1 MSKELYL
8 KLVGGL
14 ILGIL
19 IVGYIVSVYLTK
31 PEPTAPASSGLN
43 FEGNITTS
51 PTANK
56 ILQRKAVN
64 NLPLNPPDNQ
74 TDNPFLSLE

>member
-1 MSKELYL
+1 MSKEMYL

-14 ILGIL
+14 TISIL
-19 IVGYIVSVYLTK
+19 IVGYVVSVYLTK
-31 PEPTAPASSGLN
+31 PETTAPPSSGLD
-43 FEGNITTS
+43 FEGNIITS
-51 PTANK
+51 QTANK